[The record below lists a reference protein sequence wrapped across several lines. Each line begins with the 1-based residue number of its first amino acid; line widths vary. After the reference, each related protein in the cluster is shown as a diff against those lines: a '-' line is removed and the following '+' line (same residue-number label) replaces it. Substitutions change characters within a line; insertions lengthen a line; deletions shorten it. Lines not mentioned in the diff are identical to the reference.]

1 MDKAFATELV
11 RRIAPVLRGELA
23 IQPVLPL
30 EIKLHLERLK
40 LMEQI
45 RASNEKDARST
56 DESQPAS

>member
-1 MDKAFATELV
+1 MDNTFAAELV

-23 IQPVLPL
+23 IQSALPL